1 MDGAKSLMVERGIQR
16 LRMRNEQFSYPID
29 EDRIQEIAAGQI
41 GLSVTREIWGE
52 TLARFID

>member
-1 MDGAKSLMVERGIQR
+1 MVERGVQR

-29 EDRIQEIAAGQI
+29 EARIQEIAAGKI
-41 GLSVTREIWGE
+41 GLDVTREIWGE